1 MELVYYTLIGIVLYL
16 VSDWIVRKIETIRGA
31 RMEHRSLL
39 FFAIILVL
47 ALSSFKAIELIVI
60 S

>member
-1 MELVYYTLIGIVLYL
+1 MELVYFTLAGVFLYL
-16 VSDWIVRKIETIRGA
+16 LSDWIVVKIETIRGA
-31 RMEHRSLL
+31 TLEHRSLL

-47 ALSSFKAIELIVI
+47 ALSSFKGIELVLG